1 MDARRWVRPR
11 PHRLSHVG
19 AAGESP
25 VSPLGQIEAGNHVGG
40 QLEALHASE
49 PVGSEPVRAE
59 RAPGAPIVAHLRTH
73 SPTLAH
79 PRAILHASSCRRS
92 KKRAAATIH
101 RTAALGSRIERALA
115 PFHFRQGASKVKQ
128 PYSRSGTQPVAAS
141 ALMIASAAC
150 FAPSRTSIQWY
161 GIGYRPTMHE

>member
-11 PHRLSHVG
+11 PHRLSHVR

-25 VSPLGQIEAGNHVGG
+25 VSPLGQIEAGKNVGC
-40 QLEALHASE
+40 QLEPLHASE

-79 PRAILHASSCRRS
+79 PRAILHASSS
-92 KKRAAATIH
+92 YIVFATSRAV
-101 RTAALGSRIERALA
+101 AALFTFL
-115 PFHFRQGASKVKQ
+115 FK
-128 PYSRSGTQPVAAS
+128 
-141 ALMIASAAC
+141 
-150 FAPSRTSIQWY
+150 Y
-161 GIGYRPTMHE
+161 GIKGE

>member
-11 PHRLSHVG
+11 PHRLSHVR

-25 VSPLGQIEAGNHVGG
+25 VSPLGQIEAGKNVGC
-40 QLEALHASE
+40 QLEPLHASE

-92 KKRAAATIH
+92 KKTGGGNH
-101 RTAALGSRIERALA
+101 
-115 PFHFRQGASKVKQ
+115 
-128 PYSRSGTQPVAAS
+128 
-141 ALMIASAAC
+141 
-150 FAPSRTSIQWY
+150 PSNR
-161 GIGYRPTMHE
+161 RPWEPH